1 MLAIIAAIIFA
12 VAFLLDVTSTATN
25 AVFAPASLLL
35 LGLCCLALHIAG
47 IGAGWSFSSRRR
59 RRLPAGRCH
68 DGSALP
74 PPRLSNLDV
83 SSRFGLA

>member
-12 VAFLLDVTSTATN
+12 IAFLLDVTSTATN

-47 IGAGWSFSSRRR
+47 IGTGWHVGPRRR
-59 RRLPAGRCH
+59 RRLVMRRLF
-68 DGSALP
+68 DKALLA
-74 PPRLSNLDV
+74 RL
-83 SSRFGLA
+83 A